1 MKLRNWQSECV
12 VTALNHFENYSKH
25 FLCLATP
32 GAGKTVMASE
42 VAAQLFKQDQI
53 DFVLCFSPSIT
64 VAEGFTATFSKRLN
78 HRFDGVIGAIGCSYT
93 YQSMTHFDSNFWQIL
108 ANNRVLVIFDEIHHC
123 SGLTIDD
130 ANAWGEEII
139 LNIQSKAK
147 YTLSL
152 TGTPWRTDQTPIV
165 LSNYL
170 GDNNA
175 IQCDYVYGLRQAVQD
190 EVCRKPT
197 IVLVDNGEICVTGI
211 EQHPKFF
218 DSFKDLLDT
227 RTVSY
232 QDIITNDRAIHY
244 LLERGCRKLAE
255 IRTINPNAGG
265 LIVASNV
272 EHANQIMQII
282 TSDFKQS
289 AVMVSYRHDDPAE
302 TINAF
307 RTNNIQWI
315 VSIGMVSEGTDIPR
329 LQVCCHLSRVKTEL
343 YFRQV
348 LGRILR
354 FTISPNQSAWLYTFS
369 EPRLTEFAYRIESE
383 LPDVKVII
391 KESISDESN
400 DIDNLKNG
408 DPILLDAMNSID
420 FSFDESELH
429 QPVEL
434 SIETLIENERG
445 NSGQDSNL
453 NLDILGKFREK
464 IIETFDSPF

>member
-1 MKLRNWQSECV
+1 MKLRQWQSECV
-12 VTALNHFENYSKH
+12 DIALNHFINDNKH

-42 VAAQLFKQDQI
+42 VAAQLFKQNNI

-64 VAEGFTATFSKRLN
+64 VSDSFTSTFSKRLN

-108 ANNRVLVIFDEIHHC
+108 TNNRVLVIFDEIHHC
-123 SGLTIDD
+123 SGTTVDD

-152 TGTPWRTDQTPIV
+152 TGTPWRTDQSPIV
-165 LSNYL
+165 LSKYL
-170 GDNNA
+170 GDHNA

-190 EVCRKPT
+190 DVCRKPT

-211 EQHPKFF
+211 EQKPKFF
-218 DSFKDLLDT
+218 DSFKELLDT

-232 QDIITNDRAIHY
+232 QDVITNDKAIQY
-244 LLERGCRKLAE
+244 LLGRGCHKLAE
-255 IRTINPNAGG
+255 IRKINPNAGG

-282 TSDFKQS
+282 SSGFKQS
-289 AVMVSYRHDDPAE
+289 AVMVSYRHDEPAE
-302 TINAF
+302 TINAY
-307 RTNNIQWI
+307 RTNNVQWI
-315 VSIGMVSEGTDIPR
+315 VSIGMVAEGTDIPR

-354 FTISPNQSAWLYTFS
+354 VTNSPNQSAWLYTFS
-369 EPRLTEFAYRIESE
+369 EPRLTEFAYRIEKE
-383 LPDVKVII
+383 LPDVKVVI
-391 KESISDESN
+391 KESISDETREIE
-400 DIDNLKNG
+400 DLKNG
-408 DPILLDAMNSID
+408 EPILLDAVDSID
-420 FSFDESELH
+420 FCFEEHAHHHPL
-429 QPVEL
+429 ET
-434 SIETLIENERG
+434 SIETLINNDREKNRQK
-445 NSGQDSNL
+445 ST
-453 NLDILGKFREK
+453 LDILGKFREK